1 MTLSS
6 NALTTYGA
14 VGNREHLANMIYNI
28 SPSETPFFSSIEKVK
43 TTSTKH
49 EWQTDALAAA
59 ATNYTLE
66 GDEVTVAA
74 STATS
79 RVYNYVQE
87 LTKTA
92 KVAGTQEAVAHAG
105 RASEMAY
112 QIQKRSK
119 ELMRDLELALLD
131 NNASVA
137 GNTTTAREMAGVSA
151 FVTTN
156 YDKNGATNPTG
167 DGSDAWSGGTA
178 IALTEGRFK
187 NALQQAWAS
196 GGNPDVCY
204 ADAFNKQ
211 VISGFSGNGTRM
223 IKAEG
228 DKLQASFS
236 VYASDF
242 GDIKVV
248 PSRFHESGH
257 ILILDTGMWKYA
269 ELEAPRIKP
278 LAVNGDYEANL
289 LICKCTLEASN
300 QKASAIIVNVTT
312 S

>member
-6 NALTTYGA
+6 NAFTTFGA
-14 VGNREHLANMIYNI
+14 IGNREHLSNMIYNV
-28 SPSETPFFSSIEKVK
+28 SPSETPFLSSIEKVK

-59 ATNYTLE
+59 GTNYTLE

-74 STATS
+74 SVATA
-79 RVYNYVQE
+79 RRYNYVQE

-92 KVAGTQEAVAHAG
+92 KVSGTQEKVAHAG

-112 QIQKRSK
+112 QLQKQSRA
-119 ELMRDLELALLD
+119 LMNDMELAALD

-151 FVTTN
+151 WITTN

-167 DGSDAWSGGTA
+167 DGTDAWSGGTA

-187 NALQQAWAS
+187 NALQRAWSS
-196 GGNPDVCY
+196 GGSPDACY
-204 ADAFNKQ
+204 TDAFNRNT
-211 VISGFSGNGTRM
+211 IDTFSGNGTRM

-236 VYASDF
+236 VYASPF
-242 GDIKVV
+242 GDIKII
-248 PSRFHESGH
+248 PSRNHESGH
-257 ILILDTGMWKYA
+257 ILILDTAMWKYA
-269 ELEAPRIKP
+269 ELEGPRVKP
-278 LAVNGDYEANL
+278 LAVSGDYEANL
-289 LICKCTLEASN
+289 IIAKGTVEACN
-300 QKASAIIVNVTT
+300 EKASAIIVNVTT